1 MKFEKV
7 KKLTFASLFGA
18 LVCVASSVIQIP
30 SPSTGGFFNL
40 GDCFVITASF
50 VLPCGYAAF
59 GAGTGSA
66 LADIITGHAIY
77 APASFVIK
85 ALMAICSGLMYSR
98 IKKKIPSAIAAEVIM
113 CAGYFLYEAF
123 VLKFGLGA
131 SGSLIANAVQGVIGA
146 VISVILG
153 TALEKTKIIKDLK

>member
-18 LVCVASSVIQIP
+18 LVCVASSVVQIP

-50 VLPCGYAAF
+50 VLPCGYASL
-59 GAGTGSA
+59 GSGLGSA

-77 APASFVIK
+77 APASFIIK
-85 ALMAICSGLMYSR
+85 ALMAFCAGTMYSC
-98 IKKKIPSAIAAEVIM
+98 IKKKIPSAIVAEAIM
-113 CAGYFLYEAF
+113 CAGYFIYEAF
-123 VLKFGLGA
+123 ILNFGFGA

-153 TALEKTKIIKDLK
+153 TALEKSKIIKDLK